1 MNDKQ
6 SAPAT
11 TDELLLAF
19 HAGDMEQLPFLAQ
32 LMDRDIWVILNSPW
46 DGSSALPR
54 DTRMLLLNEGAES
67 EHRMLALFSTRNLA
81 QEFMLGASGYEHL
94 ARIPAA
100 LAILAVTEEQ
110 GAVLNP
116 NREHGCR
123 IPPAVAA
130 YLRRSIQRQLR
141 H

>member
-1 MNDKQ
+1 MKDKQ
-6 SAPAT
+6 TAST
-11 TDELLLAF
+11 VDDLLASF
-19 HAGDMEQLPFLAQ
+19 HAGEMEQLPFLGQ
-32 LMDRDIWVILNSPW
+32 LMDREIWVILDGPW
-46 DGSSALPR
+46 DGRSALPG
-54 DTRMLLLNEGAES
+54 DTRMLLVNEGTES

-81 QEFMLGASGYEHL
+81 QEFMLEASGYEHL

-116 NREHGCR
+116 NRENGCR
-123 IPPAVAA
+123 IPPVVAA
-130 YLRRSIQRQLR
+130 YLRRSIQRQLG